1 MSLFSVVFQDFKL
14 FSLKLGENVAS
25 KTAYDSDR
33 VTDALNKAGFEE
45 RLAKM
50 PNGLETY
57 LKKDYDK
64 DGVNVSGHQAQKIA
78 IARALYKD
86 SPFIVLDEPTAAL
99 DPVAE
104 AEIYT
109 KFNEITGDKT
119 AIYIS
124 HRLFSCKFPCTGTSD
139 PVQKRK
145 PQSKG

>member
-57 LKKDYDK
+57 LKKDYDNFIAYPCLRFVLSMPLMK
-64 DGVNVSGHQAQKIA
+64 A
-78 IARALYKD
+78 IAAEDGSLSLFQGIIHYSAVTDKFVPSGRK
-86 SPFIVLDEPTAAL
+86 FIKPSSIPRFISVTSS
-99 DPVAE
+99 
-104 AEIYT
+104 
-109 KFNEITGDKT
+109 NE
-119 AIYIS
+119 S
-124 HRLFSCKFPCTGTSD
+124 E
-139 PVQKRK
+139 
-145 PQSKG
+145 